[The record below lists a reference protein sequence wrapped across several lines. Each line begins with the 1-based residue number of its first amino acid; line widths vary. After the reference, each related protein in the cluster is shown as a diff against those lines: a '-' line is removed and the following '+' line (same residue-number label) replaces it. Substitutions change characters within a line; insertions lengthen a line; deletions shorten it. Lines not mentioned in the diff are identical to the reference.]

1 LLAGRLQPMSGEL
14 RRSRKL
20 KVGYFA
26 QHQTDELD
34 LDATPLLQMERV
46 APKLTPEKCR
56 AHLAQFGLDVQR
68 ANTKVGSL
76 SGGEK
81 ARLLLALMSHGA
93 PNILLLDEPSNHL
106 DIDSRQA
113 LVQAINEFSGAVV
126 LISHDPHLIELTVDR
141 FWLVKDGLCR
151 QFDGDLAD
159 YRDLVLSEDRSGAE
173 RGSRYRARDP
183 EDRKSGR
190 RDPEERKAERR
201 DPEERRAARR
211 AAPSAQQSGDLKR
224 QLEQSALAVD
234 KLTQALA
241 LIEKKLA
248 DPALYNE
255 TKATVAEWQR
265 KHADVAKRLSDAEE
279 AWLRVQASFD
289 KASA

>member
-1 LLAGRLQPMSGEL
+1 M
-14 RRSRKL
+14 
-20 KVGYFA
+20 
-26 QHQTDELD
+26 
-34 LDATPLLQMERV
+34 
-46 APKLTPEKCR
+46 
-56 AHLAQFGLDVQR
+56 R

-113 LVQAINEFSGAVV
+113 LVQAINEFAGAVV

-159 YRDLVLSEDRSGAE
+159 YRDLVLAEDRAGAD
-173 RGSRYRARDP
+173 RGSRYRGGDG
-183 EDRKSGR
+183 EERKSAR
-190 RDPEERKAERR
+190 REPEERKSARQ
-201 DPEERRAARR
+201 PEERKQSRR
-211 AAPSAQQSGDLKR
+211 NAAPAQPAGDLKR

-234 KLTQALA
+234 KLSQALA

-248 DPALYNE
+248 DPL
-255 TKATVAEWQR
+255 TSMRTS
-265 KHADVAKRLSDAEE
+265 LLGS
-279 AWLRVQASFD
+279 
-289 KASA
+289 ASALT